1 MTQAQAGPQTTV
13 LPKPIADA
21 LIHVIR
27 RLRRVI
33 LLRGIAALAA
43 TMIGGVLV
51 IMAIDASIVIF
62 TQGWRWALSLSV
74 LAGTIGVAVWFLIRP
89 FLKTLTLAGVARA
102 IEENHPELQ
111 ERLSSAVELLMSK
124 DLPELRG
131 SEVLINALTTE
142 ATRDAAAVSARHE
155 VSIRPARPY
164 LVAAAAVFVVLGG
177 LFALF
182 PTATWQ
188 LLRRAVRPDLNLA
201 TVKWQGLEVFPGD
214 KTVAEGQTVEI
225 AMATGQQIVTS
236 ADILRIGPDGKEKAD
251 RMTPVP
257 DAEGKRRFVFTSP
270 PAAKTF
276 LYRIHAGDAL
286 SQSYTISVVPLPV
299 VKRIDTKYDYPAY
312 TGLKSVVE
320 EDSKGDI
327 RAVAGTAVT
336 LTAVTN
342 KAVQSAEF
350 LVDGRPLAL
359 PPADV
364 KPLAGGDS
372 AITFHVDLSPR
383 MKGHWMMRMT
393 DEHGFAGTSA
403 EYQIEALDDVPP
415 TVKVMR
421 PDLKELKLKPND
433 HLPITYAMLD
443 DFGLTAA
450 QIVAEVDG
458 KRRPPIAIVDAEGLA
473 GKKSLEGE
481 SDLRLA
487 SLDLKGAKTVSFRVR
502 AIDNRPVHPQEGLSE
517 RYTITLDWTAESYVL
532 QEEKA
537 HEKQV
542 REALE
547 KIIKELKTAR
557 KDTEVLK
564 DKVPLAD
571 PLTKD
576 LNDGIDRAVQHL
588 TAAHGGVRAVQEMI
602 AGGPF
607 EKLTPQLAEI
617 GEKHIGVAEMNAGLM
632 KISDK
637 KAERAV
643 AGTTTDAEVVIS
655 IKLVEDL
662 LKEFE
667 KLAEA
672 VKLAQELA
680 DLAQKEKDLAAEKAA
695 EEAQKEAAKDKEWQK
710 EQQDVAKELGQML
723 KEMPGAVKQD
733 LQQNAQA
740 AKDLSKEAAN
750 LQKEEQQLAQE
761 TQKAADLNKIDK
773 AVEKLA
779 EEQAQLARETGADKA
794 TAPEAK
800 PMEKAAAD
808 LKAENLNQAV
818 QEQKAAEKG
827 LAQESKDMRQ
837 EKAAAQDMAQKA
849 RDLAN
854 QAKDLA
860 QQAQQAAQQ
869 EAAAQNPQQAAQAQQ
884 KEADVGKAE
893 QNLAQKEAALAEQA
907 QKSGNEQAQA
917 AAKQNNPQAAMD
929 NAAKA
934 EDKAATAANQPQNGQ
949 QNQSDAAKES
959 PKAAQAAQEAANK
972 ADQMANAMQQ
982 AANQA
987 NQADQQAARADQL
1000 GQKQADLRQRTEAL
1014 AAQRDQAAQALTSA
1028 QSQRLQAEQAQIAQ
1042 EAQQLARD
1050 VAKETPQASP
1060 AANDAAQNAQEASKE
1075 ADNHQMAQAAQNAGE
1090 AAKDL
1095 NQLAQNLNHEAAHQA
1110 EQGQHEAGQPEAG
1123 KPEAGHPESGKPE
1136 AGQHE
1141 AGKPEAGQPEAGQH
1155 AGQPEAGQHAGQPE
1169 AGQHGGAEQA
1179 AQRAEQAAD
1188 LAQREKA
1195 VAAQM
1200 AAMAAQNPQQV
1211 EQAAQQGM
1219 QAQTQALQNDVAQL
1233 QQQAAQM
1240 APQTAAPQAAQQAQ
1254 NNLAQAA
1261 QAESQAQ
1268 QAMANQQPSG
1278 AVPQETSAAQALGQ
1292 AAQALAQM
1300 SQALAQA
1307 ATQAQSPTP
1316 ESAQPAQAMAEAHQE
1331 AGHAAAEPS
1340 AAHAAAAAQAI
1351 KDSAEAAA
1359 EMAQHMGAEP
1369 GQHPGQAQAQKPGQ
1383 PSPQDKNSQK
1393 GTGMTST
1400 SETEA
1405 KLKAMGIKMSDWSR
1419 LPGELRDQ
1427 ILQAADAGGPEEY
1440 RVLIKR
1446 YFQEIAKRGSKS
1458 VEGGK

>member
-1 MTQAQAGPQTTV
+1 MTQGPAGPQTTV
-13 LPKPIADA
+13 LPKAIADA

-27 RLRRVI
+27 RLRRII

-43 TMIGGVLV
+43 TMIGGVLL

-62 TQGWRWALSLSV
+62 TQAWRWALSLSV
-74 LAGTIGVAVWFLIRP
+74 LGATVGVAAWFLIRP

-102 IEENHPELQ
+102 IEEHHPELQ

-155 VSIRPARPY
+155 VSLRPARPY
-164 LVAAAAVFVVLGG
+164 LVAAAIVLAVLGG

-182 PTATWQ
+182 PGATRQ
-188 LLRRAVRPDLNLA
+188 LLWRAMRPDLNLA
-201 TVKWQGLEVFPGD
+201 TVDWKGLEVVPGD

-225 AMATGQQIVTS
+225 AVTTGQRIVTS
-236 ADILRIGPDGKEKAD
+236 ADILRVGSDGKEKAD
-251 RMTPVP
+251 RMTSVP
-257 DAEGKRRFVFTSP
+257 DADGKRRFVFNCP
-270 PAAKTF
+270 PAARTF
-276 LYRIHAGDAL
+276 QYRIHAGDAL
-286 SQSYTISVVPLPV
+286 SAGYTITVVPLPV
-299 VKRIDTKYDYPAY
+299 VKRLDTKYDYPAY
-312 TGLKSVVE
+312 TGLKPAVE

-342 KAVQSAEF
+342 KQVQSAEF

-359 PPADV
+359 APAEI

-372 AITFHVDLSPR
+372 AITFRLDLKEH
-383 MKGHWMMRMT
+383 MKGRWMMRMT
-393 DEHGFAGTSA
+393 DEHGFPGTSA
-403 EYQIEALDDVPP
+403 EYPIEALQDVPP

-421 PDLKELKLKPND
+421 PNLKELKLKPTD
-433 HLPITYAMLD
+433 HLPVNYAMID

-458 KRRPPIAIVDAEGLA
+458 KRRPPIAIAEPESLA
-473 GKKSLEGE
+473 AKKSLDGE
-481 SDLRLA
+481 SDLKLA

-502 AIDNRPVHPQEGLSE
+502 AIDNRPVRPQEGLSE

-537 HEKQV
+537 HEKQI
-542 REALE
+542 RDALE
-547 KIIKELKTAR
+547 KILKELKAAR
-557 KDTEVLK
+557 KDTEDLK
-564 DKVPLAD
+564 DKVPAAET
-571 PLTKD
+571 LTKA
-576 LNDGIDRAVQHL
+576 LNDSIDRAVQHL
-588 TAAHGGVRAVQEMI
+588 SVAHGGVRAVQEMI

-607 EKLTPQLAEI
+607 ERLGPKLAEI

-637 KAERAV
+637 KIERAG
-643 AGTTTDAEVVIS
+643 ASTTADAEVVIS
-655 IKLVEDL
+655 IKLVEEL

-695 EEAQKEAAKDKEWQK
+695 EEAQKEADKDKQWQK
-710 EQQDVAKELGQML
+710 EQQDVAKELAQML

-740 AKDLSKEAAN
+740 AKDLSKEAAD
-750 LQKEEQQLAQE
+750 LQKQEQQLAQE

-779 EEQAQLARETGADKA
+779 EEQAQLARETGADKT

-808 LKAENLNQAV
+808 LRAENLGQAV

-827 LAQESKDMRQ
+827 LAQDSKDMRQ
-837 EKAAAQDMAQKA
+837 EKAAAQDLAQKA

-854 QAKDLA
+854 KAKDLA

-869 EAAAQNPQQAAQAQQ
+869 EANAQNPQQAAEAQQ
-884 KEADVGKAE
+884 KEADIAKAE
-893 QNLAQKEAALAEQA
+893 QALAKEEAALAQQA
-907 QKSGNEQAQA
+907 QEKGSEQAQA
-917 AAKQNNPQAAMD
+917 AAKQNNPQAAME

-934 EDKAATAANQPQNGQ
+934 EQKAAQATNQPENGQ
-949 QNQSDAAKES
+949 QNQSEAAKES

-972 ADQMANAMQQ
+972 AEQMANAMQQ

-987 NQADQQAARADQL
+987 READQQAARADQL
-1000 GQKQADLRQRTEAL
+1000 NQKQADLRQRTEAL
-1014 AAQRDQAAQALTSA
+1014 AAQREQAANAVQNAQA
-1028 QSQRLQAEQAQIAQ
+1028 QRLQAEQAQIAQ
-1042 EAQQLARD
+1042 EAQQLAQQATRE
-1050 VAKETPQASP
+1050 APQAAP
-1060 AANDAAQNAQEASKE
+1060 KANEAAQNAQEASKE
-1075 ADNHQMAQAAQNAGE
+1075 VNNQQMAQAADHAGE

-1095 NQLAQNLNHEAAHQA
+1095 NQLAQNLNKQAAEQGQHEAGQHEAGQHEA
-1110 EQGQHEAGQPEAG
+1110 GQHEAGQPEAG
-1123 KPEAGHPESGKPE
+1123 
-1136 AGQHE
+1136 
-1141 AGKPEAGQPEAGQH
+1141 
-1155 AGQPEAGQHAGQPE
+1155 
-1169 AGQHGGAEQA
+1169 QHGAAQA
-1179 AQRAEQAAD
+1179 AQMAEHAGD

-1195 VAAQM
+1195 IAAQM

-1211 EQAAQQGM
+1211 EQAAQQGI
-1219 QAQTQALQNDVAQL
+1219 QAQTQALQNEVGQL

-1240 APQTAAPQAAQQAQ
+1240 APQTGAPQAAQQAQ
-1254 NNLAQAA
+1254 ANLAQAA
-1261 QAESQAQ
+1261 QAENQAQ
-1268 QAMANQQPSG
+1268 QAMANQQPSN
-1278 AVPQETSAAQALGQ
+1278 AVPQEMNAAQALGQ

-1300 SQALAQA
+1300 GQALAQA
-1307 ATQAQSPTP
+1307 AAQAQPATP
-1316 ESAQPAQAMAEAHQE
+1316 ESAQPAQAMAQAHQE
-1331 AGHAAAEPS
+1331 AGQAAAEPS
-1340 AAHAAAAAQAI
+1340 AAHAAAAAEATQDA
-1351 KDSAEAAA
+1351 AHAAA

-1369 GQHPGQAQAQKPGQ
+1369 GQHPGQGQAQMPGKP
-1383 PSPQDKNSQK
+1383 PSQDKNSQK
-1393 GTGMTST
+1393 GTGVTPI

-1419 LPGELRDQ
+1419 LSGELRDQ

-1440 RVLIKR
+1440 RSLIKR
-1446 YFQEIAKRGSKS
+1446 YFQELAKRGSKS
-1458 VEGGK
+1458 TEPSK